1 MTELPIQADQTC
13 QGILWDLDGVL
24 VDTSEYHYRSWQEVL
39 DDFEIPFDRK
49 FFQRALG
56 MNNAGMIELLLGY
69 KPEASLIEEIA
80 EWKEERFRQ
89 LMQGNITPLPGV
101 LDWLQRWHSQKI
113 PMAVASSAS
122 PENIDFIID
131 ALEIRSYFEY
141 LVSGANIPRKPDP
154 AVFLTAAQNLGLA
167 PARCLV
173 IEDSVAGIE
182 AARQA
187 GMRCLAVA
195 TTYPAEMLG
204 GANLVVS
211 DLSQLNEP
219 DFFKLFTLSI
229 Q

>member
-39 DDFEIPFDRK
+39 DDFGIPFDRK
-49 FFQRALG
+49 IFQRALG
-56 MNNAGMIELLLGY
+56 MNNAGTIELLLGY
-69 KPEASLIEEIA
+69 KPEADLINLIA
-80 EWKEERFRQ
+80 ERKEARFRQ

-141 LVSGANIPRKPDP
+141 LVSGSDIPGKPDP

-182 AARQA
+182 AARRA
-187 GMRCLAVA
+187 EMRCIAVA
-195 TTYPAEMLG
+195 TTYPAEMLSR
-204 GANLVVS
+204 ANLVVS
-211 DLSQLNEP
+211 NLAQLSGAAFLRLYAQS
-219 DFFKLFTLSI
+219 T

>member
-49 FFQRALG
+49 IFQRALG
-56 MNNAGMIELLLGY
+56 MNNSGTIELLLGY

-80 EWKEERFRQ
+80 ERKEERFRR

-101 LDWLQRWHSQKI
+101 LEWLQRWHRQKI

-122 PENIDFIID
+122 LENIDFIID
-131 ALEIRSYFEY
+131 ALEIRSFFEY
-141 LVSGANIPRKPDP
+141 LVSGADIPGKPDP
-154 AVFLTAAQNLGLA
+154 AVFLTAAQNLGLV

-182 AARQA
+182 AAHRA
-187 GMRCLAVA
+187 GMRCIAVA
-195 TTYPAEMLG
+195 TTYPAEMLD

-211 DLSQLNEP
+211 DLSQLSEP
-219 DFFKLFTLSI
+219 DFLKLFMLST